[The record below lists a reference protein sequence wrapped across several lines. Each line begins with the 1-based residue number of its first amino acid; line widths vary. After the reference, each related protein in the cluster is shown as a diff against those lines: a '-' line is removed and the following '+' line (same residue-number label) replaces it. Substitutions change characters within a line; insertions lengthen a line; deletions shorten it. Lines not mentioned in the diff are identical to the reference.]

1 MRIIHIG
8 QMTTETKKHR
18 LEKLSTIYVLFIA
31 YSLLAFLLIGYY
43 KYPDSA
49 SYFNAWKD
57 LMSGELPGSR
67 TPVYPVFLGLVQS
80 VFSGKAVLWAVVILQ
95 TLVFACSIHCF
106 YRLASSLVDSER
118 WAFYLTLFYA
128 LFPGINSWN
137 LALLTESLSVSMMV
151 FMLYSAMRVVQDKS
165 LRWVLVLVLWVLLL
179 TFIRPSFLYVLPV
192 VGVMALVMMRQK
204 GYRRLAAWALA
215 GMVAVGA
222 LLLSYCWLFNQ
233 QHGIF
238 SPSRVGV
245 VNQYFIARQ
254 YGIMDPKAINDKDF
268 REYMIQRQQESR
280 EATEE
285 EIWEEIPVVFKTFSF
300 HAISQGVN
308 ASNAMHRDLQVKALL
323 GRMQDAEKTFAFMAI
338 EPMAYSVGL
347 IGVNLG
353 TIILFLLVYLC
364 VVAYKWWKRREVN
377 GWGVFLWMIISSNI
391 FVSVVGAQSA
401 WNRLNMPVMPAL
413 LLLLGITWM
422 VLRKN
427 LKHG

>member
-1 MRIIHIG
+1 
-8 QMTTETKKHR
+8 MTTEMREHR
-18 LEKLSTIYVLFIA
+18 LESLSTIYVLFFA
-31 YSLLAFLLIGYY
+31 YSLLAFLVIGYY

-49 SYFNAWKD
+49 SYFQAWKD
-57 LMSGELPGSR
+57 LLSGKLPGSR

-80 VFSGKAVLWAVVILQ
+80 VFAGKASYWAATILQ
-95 TLVFACSIHCF
+95 TLVFACSIWCF
-106 YRLASSLVDSER
+106 YRLAISLVGHRR

-137 LALLTESLSVSMMV
+137 FTLLTESLSVSMMV
-151 FMLYSAMRVVQDKS
+151 FMLYAAMRVVQDKS
-165 LRWVLVLVLWVLLL
+165 LRWGLAFVLWVLLL

-192 VGVMALVMMRQK
+192 VGVMSLVMMRHK
-204 GYRRLAAWALA
+204 AYRRLAAWVLT

-222 LLLSYCWLFNQ
+222 LLLAYCWFFYQ
-233 QHGIF
+233 EHGLF

-254 YGIMDPKAINDKDF
+254 YGIMDPKAVEDKDF
-268 REYMIQRQQESR
+268 RAYVAERRKESR

-285 EIWEEIPVVFKTFSF
+285 EIWKEIPVVFKTFSF
-300 HAISQGVN
+300 DAISQGVN
-308 ASNAMHRDLQVKALL
+308 ASNAMHRDLQLKALL
-323 GRMQDAEKTFAFMAI
+323 GRMQEAEKTFAFMAI

-364 VVAYKWWKRREVN
+364 VVAYKLCRKRKVN
-377 GWGVFLWMIISSNI
+377 GWGIFLWMIISSNI

-422 VLRKN
+422 VVRKN
-427 LKHG
+427 LRHG